1 MDSALNVNDSMALNE
16 YTLNEYTLNEF
27 TLFPIPLFQ
36 TVISITERSI
46 EWTWL

>member
-1 MDSALNVNDSMALNE
+1 MDLALSVNDFMALNE

-36 TVISITERSI
+36 TVIGITERSI
-46 EWTWL
+46 EWTRL